1 MNRILTCLLLVAVSA
16 KGDSSSP
23 YEYEQSYNSAWHAPA
38 AISPKSSL
46 LHNIFSLGG
55 LRERQAGGLST
66 SLLMAAAGTGV
77 SLAATAATSASLTDD
92 INKVSE
98 RTDKA
103 ALVAAKTCAQMR
115 TLLGIAD
122 PTIRTDT
129 GLATAGDVQ
138 VTTNAGNP
146 AIVSTN
152 LGSKTASSY
161 QLTGCVVGFVT
172 GSPTIT
178 VPTANL
184 NGLSFAGANCALTP
198 GAGGAAT
205 IDDSAVSIADFN
217 IFRLRMVDAINALDQ
232 KLRDA
237 LATTQPT
244 C

>member
-16 KGDSSSP
+16 KGDSP

-129 GLATAGDVQ
+129 GITTAGDVQ

-152 LGSKTASSY
+152 LGSRTASSY
-161 QLTGCVVGFVT
+161 QLTGCVVGIPT
-172 GSPTIT
+172 TAGTIT

-184 NGLSFAGANCALTP
+184 NGLSFAGTDCTQTP
-198 GAGGAAT
+198 NAAVVAT
-205 IDDSAVSIADFN
+205 IANSAVSIADFN